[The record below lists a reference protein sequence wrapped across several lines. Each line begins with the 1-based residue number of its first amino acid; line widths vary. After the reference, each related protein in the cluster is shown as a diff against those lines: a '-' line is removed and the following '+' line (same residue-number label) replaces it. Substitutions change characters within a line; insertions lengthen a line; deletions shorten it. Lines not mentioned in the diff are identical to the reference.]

1 LVILQ
6 REAESATAGPSIQRN
21 RRRSVISSGDEREEV
36 FRVSEL
42 SLLIMSA
49 EHLPKKDWLFG
60 KVRLHTDA
68 SVTCDYMT
76 PAEGCL
82 DVLK

>member
-1 LVILQ
+1 M
-6 REAESATAGPSIQRN
+6 
-21 RRRSVISSGDEREEV
+21 SSGDDREEV
-36 FRVSEL
+36 FKVSEL
-42 SLLIMSA
+42 SLLVMSA

-68 SVTCDYMT
+68 SAICDYMA

-82 DVLK
+82 EFWKDFCALARF